1 LNDGLARQPQ
11 AAGVEPQPFPLKR
24 RDGRQ
29 SVRAGDDFDSAGC
42 AEAMAATH
50 VSVIDSGGQYGI
62 EETLSSPGN
71 EIFIPVAK
79 LYTIR
84 F

>member
-1 LNDGLARQPQ
+1 
-11 AAGVEPQPFPLKR
+11 
-24 RDGRQ
+24 
-29 SVRAGDDFDSAGC
+29 
-42 AEAMAATH
+42 MAATH

-62 EETLSSPGN
+62 EETLSSPRN